1 MIEAVPSAILPPTEE
16 PKAASAEV
24 DIQAPRTEG
33 RRRGRPKIQRAAAN
47 IGENIKDAPKN
58 TRSIN
63 TYSNKKIQDERR
75 SRKRKVIL
83 DPSYRYKI
91 SPKQVAINVHG
102 ESKLIN
108 GIKIEMYIPL
118 VKWLASKVSAYLPP
132 HVDREELLSEGFCGL
147 MEAAYK
153 YNSDKGRFETFAR
166 NRICGSMQDWLRSID
181 RLPRS
186 AREAMRKIEAAEASL
201 TAATGRVPTI
211 HEVAD
216 KMGVSPASVTK
227 RKARLGMEH
236 QSATV
241 MSKNKVYPT
250 NIADITEKD
259 RCAMEAGGL
268 ELDNPF
274 KNPDYLRATIDE
286 IAVAVHSSY
295 KDKIICLMSIFE
307 GCDTPDIVTL
317 LGVSQSRIKQ
327 AKDALAVMARLKV
340 F

>member
-1 MIEAVPSAILPPTEE
+1 VAVERSVKE
-16 PKAASAEV
+16 
-24 DIQAPRTEG
+24 
-33 RRRGRPKIQRAAAN
+33 
-47 IGENIKDAPKN
+47 APKN

-63 TYSNKKIQDERR
+63 TYSEKKIQDERR
-75 SRKRKVIL
+75 GRKRKVIL

-91 SPKQVAINVHG
+91 SPKQVAINVYG

-118 VKWLASKVSAYLPP
+118 VKWLANKVAAYLPP

-186 AREAMRKIEAAEASL
+186 AREAMRKIEAAESSL
-201 TAATGRVPTI
+201 TAEMGRAPTI
-211 HEVAD
+211 YEVAG
-216 KMGVSPASVTK
+216 KMGVSPSSVAK
-227 RKARLGMEH
+227 RKSRLGMEH
-236 QSATV
+236 QSSTV
-241 MSKNKVYPT
+241 MSKKQTYT
-250 NIADITEKD
+250 ADVAEMSEKD
-259 RCAMEAGGL
+259 SFAMEDGGL
-268 ELDNPF
+268 EPDNPF

-286 IAVAVHSSY
+286 IAIAVHSLSD

-317 LGVSQSRIKQ
+317 LSVSQSRVKQ